1 MFGRCIMEI
10 TDILGAATHISDPV
24 LLEKLSG
31 LARIRRLKKG
41 DISLKT
47 GEMQTKIHLLIDG
60 VMRCY
65 YLDGSGRETT
75 DCFIIQPGYPV
86 MTASLSIPSLIT
98 AQAVTAT
105 RLLELP
111 LKPVMALMQEY
122 PELLWAYNEILQKV
136 LFFHWEIKT
145 SYFGYSA
152 LERYL
157 WFRKNWPGVEE
168 VANSRHIAS
177 FLGMTPETLS
187 RMRRMARDG
196 GQVHELLSDP
206 NSDWDASGIKRVL
219 DHHGRQ
225 DGRSIDERI

>member
-1 MFGRCIMEI
+1 MEI
-10 TDILGAATHISDPV
+10 ADILSAATHISDPV

-41 DISLKT
+41 DISMKA
-47 GEMQTKIHLLIDG
+47 GEMQTKIHLLVDG

-75 DCFIIQPGYPV
+75 DCFIIEPGYPV

-98 AQAVTAT
+98 ARAVTAT

-111 LKPVMALMQEY
+111 LKETMALMQEY

-136 LFFHWEIKT
+136 LFFHWQIKA
-145 SYFGYSA
+145 SRFSYSA
-152 LERYL
+152 LERYI
-157 WFRKNWPGVEE
+157 WFTRNWPGVEE

-187 RMRRMARDG
+187 RMRRMARNG
-196 GQVHELLSDP
+196 GQVYELLNDP
-206 NSDWDASGIKRVL
+206 NSVWDASGIREVL
-219 DHHGRQ
+219 DRHGRQ
-225 DGRSIDERI
+225 DGQVR